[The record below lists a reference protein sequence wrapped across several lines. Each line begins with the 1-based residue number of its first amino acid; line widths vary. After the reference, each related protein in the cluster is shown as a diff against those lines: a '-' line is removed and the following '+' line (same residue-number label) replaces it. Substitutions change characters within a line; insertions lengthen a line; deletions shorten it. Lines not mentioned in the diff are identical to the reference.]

1 MLETIKRLGLGLI
14 LIALA
19 GGVLL
24 YTDRKSRNRAKPTL
38 GANSGASKVFR
49 VALVQHAS
57 LPVFEEGGSGLLEA
71 LAARGYTDGGRIEIR
86 RFNAEADI
94 GTANAIAKEVTTGSY
109 DLIVTLSTISLQ
121 TVANANKVGSHTLHV
136 F

>member
-19 GGVLL
+19 AGVLL
-24 YTDRKSRNRAKPTL
+24 YTDRGSRKSARKKP
-38 GANSGASKVFR
+38 GAANSAAKVFH
-49 VALVQHAS
+49 VALIQHAS
-57 LPVFEEGGSGLLEA
+57 LPVFEEGGSGLLES
-71 LAARGYTDGGRIEIR
+71 LAARGYTDGGRIELR

-109 DLIVTLSTISLQ
+109 DFIVTLSTISLQ
-121 TVANANKVGSHTLHV
+121 TVANANKVGSRT
-136 F
+136 